1 MSIHGPTH
9 WDSILHEEFEDE
21 SDRACVIL
29 AAALLDSALETLL
42 RELLVACSTS
52 EDPLFDSPNAPLASL
67 STRIEMA
74 YRTGIID
81 SVFARNLHLVRKIR
95 NDFAH
100 NVSGCTFSDS
110 AVVSRL
116 TELKRSS
123 GLPEQALEMRKG
135 FPRGARGDFQMIVSW
150 MQWMLRSRCEDLEPL
165 SSLSSLPGSVFE
177 YRASKKKKSKKHAR
191 AEPDV
196 SKQGSDHSG
205 Q

>member
-1 MSIHGPTH
+1 MSKKSSQTRRMSIHGPIH

-123 GLPEQALEMRKG
+123 GLPE
-135 FPRGARGDFQMIVSW
+135 
-150 MQWMLRSRCEDLEPL
+150 
-165 SSLSSLPGSVFE
+165 
-177 YRASKKKKSKKHAR
+177 
-191 AEPDV
+191 
-196 SKQGSDHSG
+196 
-205 Q
+205 